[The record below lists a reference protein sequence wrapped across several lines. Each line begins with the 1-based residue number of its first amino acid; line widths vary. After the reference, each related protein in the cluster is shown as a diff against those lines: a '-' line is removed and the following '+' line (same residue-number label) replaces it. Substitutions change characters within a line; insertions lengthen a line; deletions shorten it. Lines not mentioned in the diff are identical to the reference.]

1 MNQMGSL
8 REYLERKILKQSVY
22 VLAVLGLVA
31 ISISYFVSRY
41 RVAQDIQDSAASVAK
56 AYRSRILEGDI
67 KNAQTQLNELLHLRK
82 NEQVLI
88 LGADRQP
95 IYREVVPNQIEI
107 QKCTI
112 QSQTCVGFE
121 SATIY
126 FPLYFDA
133 DRTALFGYIYISK
146 EVLIDWF
153 FVGVVFLVF
162 LVGYGLIYFGFSN
175 LTKSAAAKLSNE
187 VILWTQRLNT
197 NPKDT
202 SELPLPPFSELQ
214 PLRNAIEGLN
224 EKIRDFENEASHKA
238 KLLVLRGIA
247 HDLLGPVAQMQ
258 FQCASLKTL
267 DLDLEAKDLV
277 SDLNESLH
285 RISGIATQVKTLQQ
299 NNLEFDRF
307 DLSELIASEISSL
320 NEMPTVKNLGL
331 KLEFSGEPN
340 LQAQVSRAE
349 VSRIIQNLVQN
360 SANASA
366 HGSKILI
373 QVSKS
378 LENALIEISDSGCGI
393 AAHLQEKVF
402 EPDYTSK
409 PGVGTGLG
417 LAIIKHICSQRNGSV
432 KLVSQ
437 PSIGTQVQ
445 IRLPIFHGGPD
456 AT

>member
-1 MNQMGSL
+1 MKQIGSL
-8 REYLERKILKQSVY
+8 REYLEKNILRQSIY
-22 VLAVLGLVA
+22 VLAVLGLLA

-41 RVAQDIQDSAASVAK
+41 KVAQDIQDSAASVAK

-67 KNAQTQLNELLHLRK
+67 KNAQTQLHELLHLRK

-107 QKCTI
+107 KKCTGG
-112 QSQTCVGFE
+112 SQTCVGLG

-126 FPLYFDA
+126 FPLYFDL

-146 EVLIDWF
+146 DVLIDWF
-153 FVGVVFLVF
+153 FVGVVFYVF
-162 LVGYGLIYFGFSN
+162 LIGYGFIYFGFSN
-175 LTKSAAAKLSNE
+175 LTKSAASKLSSE
-187 VILWTQRLNT
+187 ITLWTQRLNT

-214 PLRNAIEGLN
+214 PLRSALEGLN

-247 HDLLGPVAQMQ
+247 HDLLGPVAQIQ

-267 DLDLEAKDLV
+267 DLDLETRELV
-277 SDLNESLH
+277 ADLNDSLL
-285 RISGIATQVKTLQQ
+285 RISGVATQVKTLQQ
-299 NNLEFDRF
+299 NNSDFEMF
-307 DLSELIASEISSL
+307 DLSDQVASEISSM
-320 NEMPTVKNLGL
+320 NEMPYIKNLGL

-349 VSRIIQNLVQN
+349 VSRIVQNLVQN

-366 HGSKILI
+366 QDSKIF
-373 QVSKS
+373 VKVKKS
-378 LENALIEISDSGCGI
+378 LENAVIEISDSGCGI
-393 AAHLQEKVF
+393 ASHLQDKVF

-417 LAIIKHICSQRNGSV
+417 LAIVKHICSQRNGSV
-432 KLVSQ
+432 KLVSK
-437 PSIGTQVQ
+437 PNIGTQVQ
-445 IRLPIFHGGPD
+445 ISLPIFQGGQS

>member
-1 MNQMGSL
+1 MKQMGSL

-31 ISISYFVSRY
+31 ISISYFVTRY

-67 KNAQTQLNELLHLRK
+67 KNAQTQLHELLHLRK

-88 LGADRQP
+88 LGVDRQP
-95 IYREVVPNQIEI
+95 LYREVVPNQIEI
-107 QKCTI
+107 QKCAI

-146 EVLIDWF
+146 EVLIDWV

-175 LTKSAAAKLSNE
+175 LTKNAAAKLSDE
-187 VILWTQRLNT
+187 IILWTQRLNT
-197 NPKDT
+197 NPKDA

-214 PLRNAIEGLN
+214 PLRSAIEGLN
-224 EKIRDFENEASHKA
+224 EKIRNFENKASHKA

-267 DLDLEAKDLV
+267 DLDSEAKDLV
-277 SDLNESLH
+277 ADLNDSLH

-299 NNLEFDRF
+299 NNLDFERF
-307 DLSELIASEISSL
+307 DLSEQIASEVSSL
-320 NEMPTVKNLGL
+320 NEMPAIKNLGL

-340 LQAQVSRAE
+340 LQVQVSQAE

-378 LENALIEISDSGCGI
+378 LGNAVIEISDSGCGI

-417 LAIIKHICSQRNGSV
+417 LAIIKHICSQRNGSI

-445 IRLPIFHGGPD
+445 IRLPIFQGGLD

>member
-1 MNQMGSL
+1 MKQMGSL
-8 REYLERKILKQSVY
+8 REYLERNILRQSVY

-41 RVAQDIQDSAASVAK
+41 KVAQDIQDSAASVAK

-67 KNAQTQLNELLHLRK
+67 KNAQTQLHELLHLRN

-95 IYREVVPNQIEI
+95 IYREVVPNQIEL
-107 QKCTI
+107 QKCTV
-112 QSQTCVGFE
+112 SNQTCVGFE

-126 FPLYFDA
+126 FPLYFDS

-146 EVLIDWF
+146 DVLIDWF
-153 FVGVVFLVF
+153 FVGLVFLVF
-162 LVGYGLIYFGFSN
+162 LIGYGLIYFGFSN
-175 LTKSAAAKLSNE
+175 LTKSAAGKLSKE
-187 VILWTQRLNT
+187 ITLWTQRLNT

-214 PLRNAIEGLN
+214 PLRSAIEGLN

-267 DLDLEAKDLV
+267 DLDLETKELV
-277 SDLNESLH
+277 ADLNDSLH
-285 RISGIATQVKTLQQ
+285 RISGIATQVKTLQK
-299 NNLEFDRF
+299 NNLDFERF
-307 DLSELIASEISSL
+307 DLSEQITSEISSL
-320 NEMPTVKNLGL
+320 NEMPSIKNLGL
-331 KLEFSGEPN
+331 KLEFTGEPN

-366 HGSKILI
+366 HGSKIII
-373 QVSKS
+373 QVSKN
-378 LENALIEISDSGCGI
+378 LENAVIEISDFGCGI
-393 AAHLQEKVF
+393 ASHLQEKVF

-432 KLVSQ
+432 KLVSK
-437 PSIGTQVQ
+437 PNMGTQVQ
-445 IRLPIFHGGPD
+445 ISLPIFHGGLS